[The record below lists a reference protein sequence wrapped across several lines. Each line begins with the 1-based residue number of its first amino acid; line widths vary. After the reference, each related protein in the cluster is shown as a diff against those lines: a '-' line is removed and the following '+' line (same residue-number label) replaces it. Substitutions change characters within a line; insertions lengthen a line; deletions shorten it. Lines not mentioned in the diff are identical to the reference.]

1 MAFLI
6 GFTQIVEDE
15 LSSIYDG
22 FKAEFDKLVTG
33 SLSLPINLPGTSY
46 YRGFKVC
53 SMLNQVMLCKYL
65 RIFLVTSVCCVECA
79 GQGECSQDIET
90 ID

>member
-6 GFTQIVEDE
+6 GFTQIVEAE

-22 FKAEFDKLVTG
+22 FKTEFDKLVTG

-46 YRGFKVC
+46 YRGFKVYITC
-53 SMLNQVMLCKYL
+53 
-65 RIFLVTSVCCVECA
+65 
-79 GQGECSQDIET
+79 
-90 ID
+90 